1 MKGIEE
7 VRGGD
12 CGELPFLLS
21 QRAHFTVTSR
31 DPLFFFS
38 QELCDASGGLG
49 VTVWGDR
56 IPISHGLW
64 PPDSSDVDIHRPL
77 PPLDVLQNV
86 FCGGEEVEF
95 FFLGS
100 SSQLS
105 RAPWSPVTAV
115 RVTLLALFPLQCC
128 CCVINDF
135 LQFHHVFCVPPEHL
149 DEVLSLFPQGRLTH
163 IGFMTPREKGCRIQS
178 SQDENCSLFFEQLG
192 DTGFTHFSGRDGNCT

>member
-1 MKGIEE
+1 MG
-7 VRGGD
+7 
-12 CGELPFLLS
+12 LS
-21 QRAHFTVTSR
+21 QLLTGNTSSMEGENR
-31 DPLFFFS
+31 FSYLCLFPS
-38 QELCDASGGLG
+38 VDKEVGPGLLERNLVSASCDSSDGLLRTLEELCDASGGLG

-86 FCGGEEVEF
+86 FCGGEE
-95 FFLGS
+95 
-100 SSQLS
+100 
-105 RAPWSPVTAV
+105 
-115 RVTLLALFPLQCC
+115 
-128 CCVINDF
+128 
-135 LQFHHVFCVPPEHL
+135 FHHVFCVPPEHL